1 MNDYSQSARGD
12 VDGVVRQYEYE
23 RESVVV
29 ADFGGIDGSVDV
41 VDETAIVVVDGK
53 HHEFEVPAGASRAV
67 MNNGVVTVELEDTE

>member
-1 MNDYSQSARGD
+1 MNGYSQSARGD

-29 ADFGGIDGSVDV
+29 ADFGGVDGSVDI
-41 VDETAIVVVDGK
+41 VDGTAIVVVDGE

>member
-29 ADFGGIDGSVDV
+29 ADFGGVDGSVDV
-41 VDETAIVVVDGK
+41 VDGTAIVVVGDE
-53 HHEFEVPAGASRAV
+53 HHEFEVPPGASRAV

>member
-1 MNDYSQSARGD
+1 MNDYSQSTRGD

-23 RESVVV
+23 SESVVV
-29 ADFGGIDGSVDV
+29 ADFGGVDGSVDV
-41 VDETAIVVVDGK
+41 IDGTAIVVVGDE

>member
-29 ADFGGIDGSVDV
+29 ADFGRVDG
-41 VDETAIVVVDGK
+41 TAIVVVGDE
-53 HHEFEVPAGASRAV
+53 HYEFEVPAGASRAV
-67 MNNGVVTVELEDTE
+67 MNNGVVTVKLEDTE